1 MFRRYQDTSCRTNC
15 ECEFSFLAG
24 RISAIRFQSPVLLD
38 LQGEGRLISCARKKK
53 FEHVA
58 ISRLPG
64 RWGSL
69 DFNKKVLL
77 FLLRLLLRI
86 RAASPRFLPPTCR
99 HHGHQYSPRPRSK
112 CQLKWR
118 NTRARRTISPAVW
131 RARARTL
138 LRAQHRLWTHA
149 DPNPISSSRSRWAH
163 MDPNI
168 HQKEGQN
175 RCQVECLSLNA
186 KKTVRQHVK
195 KYFR

>member
-15 ECEFSFLAG
+15 ECEFGFLAG

-53 FEHVA
+53 IEHVA
-58 ISRLPG
+58 LSRLPG

-118 NTRARRTISPAVW
+118 NTRARRLYLQLSGAHAPEHSCEHSTGCGHMRI
-131 RARARTL
+131 RTL
-138 LRAQHRLWTHA
+138 SRAPGHAGHIWTRTCTRKKA
-149 DPNPISSSRSRWAH
+149 RID
-163 MDPNI
+163 
-168 HQKEGQN
+168 
-175 RCQVECLSLNA
+175 A
-186 KKTVRQHVK
+186 K
-195 KYFR
+195 

>member
-1 MFRRYQDTSCRTNC
+1 MNVSSVFWREEFQQSDSNPPFCLICRVKD
-15 ECEFSFLAG
+15 S
-24 RISAIRFQSPVLLD
+24 
-38 LQGEGRLISCARKKK
+38 GRLISCARKKK
-53 FEHVA
+53 IEHVA
-58 ISRLPG
+58 LSRLPG

-118 NTRARRTISPAVW
+118 NTRARRLYLQLSGAHAPEHSCEHSAG
-131 RARARTL
+131 
-138 LRAQHRLWTHA
+138 WTRA

>member
-1 MFRRYQDTSCRTNC
+1 MFRRYQDTSCWTNC
-15 ECEFSFLAG
+15 ECEFGFLAG
-24 RISAIRFQSPVLLD
+24 RISAIRFQSTVLLD

-53 FEHVA
+53 IEHVA
-58 ISRLPG
+58 LSRLPG

-118 NTRARRTISPAVW
+118 NTRARDYISSCL
-131 RARARTL
+131 ARTRPNTL
-138 LRAQHRLWTHA
+138 ASTAQAVDTCGSEPYL
-149 DPNPISSSRSRWAH
+149 
-163 MDPNI
+163 
-168 HQKEGQN
+168 EL
-175 RCQVECLSLNA
+175 QVTLGTYGPEH
-186 KKTVRQHVK
+186 TPER
-195 KYFR
+195 RPE